1 MKLAAVIMSTSLAA
15 VFCVPN
21 AMSHDQSVHMQITSS
36 ALNYAT
42 RPGSGANTFSSL
54 TAFDGLTLQD
64 MINYTIAGSSIE
76 DDYDAIGGQRTFN
89 HFYDPLTRNGLS
101 NIPIDEG
108 MQVGRDSFTWGST
121 LFCSGYD
128 FWGVWC
134 VPINVNTF
142 NQWSWPDARAEEG
155 KRHLE
160 N

>member
-1 MKLAAVIMSTSLAA
+1 MKRSAGIIFTGLAAAFYS
-15 VFCVPN
+15 PN
-21 AMSHDQSVHMQITSS
+21 AMSHDQSVHQQITLN
-36 ALNYAT
+36 ALNYASL
-42 RPGSGANTFSSL
+42 PGSGLDAFSAVSGLDVVFQKL
-54 TAFDGLTLQD
+54 TDDARS
-64 MINYTIAGSSIE
+64 GSSIE
-76 DDYDAIGGQRTFN
+76 DDSDPIGGQRTFN